1 MRYSSLL
8 GAFGSSALSIWP
20 GASGPTPKR
29 APGPALAREVRDRD
43 PRSRL
48 RRGGRGVGLSLAIGV
63 AVLLDAGSVLAQ
75 VHVDIAVQEN
85 ADDGRLG
92 IHGYD
97 FNALPQLAVMP
108 GKRVFV
114 RGVSISGNSLL
125 SEDPGFVARVSE
137 TELDPV
143 GLLPVPGSETLV
155 FNVLSPP
162 IPTMPE
168 LGGRNVSFWN
178 GQGPVVWGP
187 TPDPDE
193 GLSIIKGSF
202 FNPTAE
208 IVVDGATTD
217 VPGFV
222 IGATTS
228 GSTGSLH
235 EHLKFLL
242 LPDNGALP
250 PVGPDDGVYLMLIEL
265 SLAPYAE
272 WIPVFLG
279 IEAFAGGS
287 ATQQAAI
294 AAVESELLRPLCSD
308 GIDNDKDGL
317 VDWPG
322 DPGCDDP
329 EDMSERGAVE
339 ECDNG
344 LDDDADGP
352 IDFPNDP
359 GCLHPT
365 QPIEAPEPAF
375 ATMLL
380 VGGLGLV
387 GLSRRRAQRLGIT

>member
-1 MRYSSLL
+1 VKPPRRRMDGLPGRKGRGSGMRHGILL
-8 GAFGSSALSIWP
+8 AVAFA
-20 GASGPTPKR
+20 ASFPFVR
-29 APGPALAREVRDRD
+29 GPA
-43 PRSRL
+43 
-48 RRGGRGVGLSLAIGV
+48 
-63 AVLLDAGSVLAQ
+63 LAQ
-75 VHVDIAVQEN
+75 VHVDIALQEN
-85 ADDGRLG
+85 VDDGRLG

-97 FNALPQLAVMP
+97 FNALPQLAVVP

-143 GLLPVPGSETLV
+143 GLLPVPGGEPLS

-162 IPTMPE
+162 IATMPE

-187 TPDPDE
+187 TPDADE

-208 IVVDGATTD
+208 ILVDGATTD

-222 IGATTS
+222 IGATTG

-250 PVGPDDGVYLMLIEL
+250 PLGPDDGVYLMLVEL
-265 SLAPYAE
+265 SFEPFAE
-272 WIPVFLG
+272 WVPAFLG
-279 IEAFAGGS
+279 IEAFAGGG

-294 AAVESELLRPLCSD
+294 ASIENELLRPLCSD

-317 VDWPG
+317 IDGPD
-322 DPGCDDP
+322 DPGCEGPD
-329 EDMSERGAVE
+329 DMSERGALA

-344 LDDDADGP
+344 LDDDGDDL

-359 GCLHPT
+359 DCLDAT
-365 QPIEAPEPAF
+365 QPIEVPEPGVGTA
-375 ATMLL
+375 LL
-380 VGGLGLV
+380 AGVLGLRS
-387 GLSRRRAQRLGIT
+387 LARRRGRRLGRV